1 MLTDNENS
9 EIDAFD
15 VYMRKGEF
23 LRRLRE
29 LELQDEAERAAQED
43 SSSPENSDAVVKT
56 SAGQQIFIYETFL
69 ADQRY
74 YDDSKHVN
82 YKYIDY
88 GTLGTSSPLVMEQ
101 DHRLGKGGLCWDAAF
116 ILGEY
121 VESVWKDHPL
131 LPNKSFIELGSGTG
145 LAGLM
150 VAKALNV
157 HVTMTDLPELMPLLQ
172 RNIARNLPQM
182 ELDTKNL
189 DEVYWE
195 YMGGEASS
203 SSGCHDSRGSATAS
217 VLCWGNKEQEK
228 SHGTFDVIIGADL
241 VASLYDPYALADTV
255 FHLCHNQSKVYIS
268 FKERQTE
275 YHVMFETAMRQ
286 QFSKLEILLPN
297 SRNANPEVKI
307 LVAESK
313 NLS

>member
-15 VYMRKGEF
+15 AYMRKGEF

-43 SSSPENSDAVVKT
+43 SFESSQPNAVVTT

-74 YDDSKHVN
+74 YDDSKHIN

-88 GTLGTSSPLVMEQ
+88 GTLGTSRPLVMEQ

-121 VESVWKDHPL
+121 VESVWKNHPL
-131 LPNKSFIELGSGTG
+131 LPNKTFIELGSGTG

-150 VAKALNV
+150 VAKALDV

-172 RNIARNLPQM
+172 RNIARNLPD
-182 ELDTKNL
+182 EDTKEL

-195 YMGGEASS
+195 YMGGDET
-203 SSGCHDSRGSATAS
+203 GCRRGSATAS
-217 VLCWGNKEQEK
+217 VLCWGNKEQQE
-228 SHGTFDVIIGADL
+228 SHGTFDVIVGADL
-241 VASLYDPYALADTV
+241 VASLYDPYALADTL
-255 FHLCHNQSKVYIS
+255 FQLCHNQSKVYIS

-275 YHVMFETAMRQ
+275 YHVMFETAMRKR
-286 QFSKLEILLPN
+286 FSKMDIMIPQ
-297 SRNANPEVKI
+297 SRNANPAVRI

-313 NLS
+313 KMS

>member
-1 MLTDNENS
+1 MLTDNESN

-15 VYMRKGEF
+15 AYMRKGEF
-23 LRRLRE
+23 LRRLRA

-43 SSSPENSDAVVKT
+43 SCEPNSDAVVKT

-69 ADQRY
+69 ANQRY

-88 GTLGTSSPLVMEQ
+88 GTLGTSRPLVMEQ

-121 VESVWKDHPL
+121 VESVLKDHPL

-172 RNIARNLPQM
+172 RNISRNLPRM
-182 ELDTKNL
+182 ELDAKKL

-203 SSGCHDSRGSATAS
+203 SSSDYRDSRESATAS
-217 VLCWGNKEQEK
+217 VLCWGNKEQEE

-275 YHVMFETAMRQ
+275 YHVMFETAMRKR
-286 QFSKLEILLPN
+286 FSKLEILLPN
-297 SRNANPEVKI
+297 SRNANPEVRI

-313 NLS
+313 KKS

>member
-1 MLTDNENS
+1 MLNDTENS

-15 VYMRKGEF
+15 SLMRKGEF
-23 LRRLRE
+23 MRRLRE

-43 SSSPENSDAVVKT
+43 SCESNDSVTTT

-69 ADQRY
+69 AHQRY
-74 YDDSKHVN
+74 YDDSKHIN

-88 GTLGTSSPLVMEQ
+88 GTLGTSTPLVIEQ

-121 VESVWKDHPL
+121 VENVLKSNPL
-131 LPNKSFIELGSGTG
+131 LHTKTFIELGSGTG

-157 HVTMTDLPELMPLLQ
+157 HVTMTDLPELMSLLQ
-172 RNIARNLPQM
+172 RNISRNLPRKAS
-182 ELDTKNL
+182 DTKDL

-195 YMGGEASS
+195 YMGGE
-203 SSGCHDSRGSATAS
+203 SGRRDSRGSASAS
-217 VLCWGNKEQEK
+217 VLCWGNKEQEA
-228 SHGTFDVIIGADL
+228 SHGTFDVILGADL

-255 FHLCHNQSKVYIS
+255 FHLCHNSTKVYIS

-275 YHVMFETAMRQ
+275 YHVMFETAMRKR
-286 QFSKLEILLPN
+286 FTKLEILSPQ
-297 SRNANPEVKI
+297 SRNANPGVRI
-307 LVAESK
+307 IVAENKMMS
-313 NLS
+313 